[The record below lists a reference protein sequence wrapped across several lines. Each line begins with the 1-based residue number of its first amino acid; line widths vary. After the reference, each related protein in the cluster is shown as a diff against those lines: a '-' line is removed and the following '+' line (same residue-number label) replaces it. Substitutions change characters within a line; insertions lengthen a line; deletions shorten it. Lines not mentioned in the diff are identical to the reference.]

1 MEYITSSR
9 LGKSLGS
16 KVGGKVLT
24 PDLHAEIKEISSKL
38 HNTAKKVSE
47 MEKFLELEKTRKV
60 VEYSKR
66 AFYQDMMLGVTAAA
80 ATTAS
85 VIAYENFKVNTE
97 NQVLKTENQVLKKR
111 ISELTEAAVRKHD
124 GDLALKKSSSQS
136 TNLSRE
142 SIQSSLDSD
151 IERVLESCNGMPING
166 NCALYEKKV

>member
-1 MEYITSSR
+1 M
-9 LGKSLGS
+9 GKSLGS
-16 KVGGKVLT
+16 KLGGKVLT

-38 HNTAKKVSE
+38 HNTSKKVSE

-66 AFYQDMMLGVTAAA
+66 ALYQDMMLGVTAVANA
-80 ATTAS
+80 TAS
-85 VIAYENFKVNTE
+85 VIAYENFKVN
-97 NQVLKTENQVLKKR
+97 TENQVLKKR

-142 SIQSSLDSD
+142 SIQSSLDHD

-166 NCALYEKKV
+166 NCALYEKKI